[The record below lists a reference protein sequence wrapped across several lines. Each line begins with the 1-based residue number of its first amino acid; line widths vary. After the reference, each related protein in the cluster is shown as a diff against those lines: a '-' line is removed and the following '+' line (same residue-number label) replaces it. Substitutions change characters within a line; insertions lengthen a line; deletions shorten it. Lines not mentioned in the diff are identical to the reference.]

1 MITRLCLLAAAL
13 TLQPAGRMALTFTP
27 PVLWAI
33 ALGIAAATPFVGA
46 LQLLI
51 LNGATIIFP
60 AWFHSLRAVGPG
72 GGIELMGQR
81 LIFVFGQFI
90 VILTALLP
98 ASLTAFALIFATQWL
113 IGAPAAI
120 ALATLVV
127 LVVLAGE
134 VWCAL
139 WWLGERFDRLDVSS
153 ELRP

>member
-1 MITRLCLLAAAL
+1 
-13 TLQPAGRMALTFTP
+13 
-27 PVLWAI
+27 
-33 ALGIAAATPFVGA
+33 
-46 LQLLI
+46 
-51 LNGATIIFP
+51 
-60 AWFHSLRAVGPG
+60 
-72 GGIELMGQR
+72 MGQR

-98 ASLTAFALIFATQWL
+98 ASLAAFALIFATHWL
-113 IGAPAAI
+113 IGATAAI